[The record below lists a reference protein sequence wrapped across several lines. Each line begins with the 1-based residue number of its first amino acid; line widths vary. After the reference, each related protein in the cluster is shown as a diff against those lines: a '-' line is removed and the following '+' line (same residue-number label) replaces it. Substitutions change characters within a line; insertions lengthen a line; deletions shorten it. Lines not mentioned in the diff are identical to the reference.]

1 MIDSIVVHYD
11 EIAIKGKNRGFFER
25 LLVENI
31 KTKSGDNI
39 SSFKK
44 EYGQITFKIKENEE
58 KFDIERLI
66 DEAVKKARLIGA

>member
-1 MIDSIVVHYD
+1 
-11 EIAIKGKNRGFFER
+11 
-25 LLVENI
+25 VENI